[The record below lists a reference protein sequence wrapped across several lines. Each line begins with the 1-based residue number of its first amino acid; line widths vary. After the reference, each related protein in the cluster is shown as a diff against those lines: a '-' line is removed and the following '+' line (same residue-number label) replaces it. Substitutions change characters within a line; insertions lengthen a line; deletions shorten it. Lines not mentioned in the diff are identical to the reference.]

1 MHLTTPMGTLTLDV
15 PYSWV
20 PYQISNPAVAPPKPS
35 NVIVKHHSQQLAT
48 QLSRR
53 SVSLIKMHVFHYM
66 CVLWFGPAGLIQ
78 GRKGLQLLIK
88 DNSEEGLSALLCRH
102 WQPFSRLHIPYHT
115 YLQQKHLC
123 LRECVR
129 KLTPYHK
136 GFKDDWHELC

>member
-53 SVSLIKMHVFHYM
+53 SVSLIKMHVFHYV
-66 CVLWFGPAGLIQ
+66 CALIWPCGLDSRSQRLAAI
-78 GRKGLQLLIK
+78 LIK

-115 YLQQKHLC
+115 SLQQKHLC

-136 GFKDDWHELC
+136 GYKDD